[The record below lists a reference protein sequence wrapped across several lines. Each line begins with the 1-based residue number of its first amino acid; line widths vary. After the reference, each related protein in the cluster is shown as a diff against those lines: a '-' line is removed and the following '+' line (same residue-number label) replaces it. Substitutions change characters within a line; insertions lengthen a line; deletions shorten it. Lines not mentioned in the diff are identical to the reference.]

1 MAFKRTT
8 SKTFRA
14 DVKVPVA
21 NEKGGYDENT
31 FVAIFAHAPSK
42 ELEEELISL
51 TNRELIKR
59 KLVGWEMKDAET
71 NEDVPFTPENL
82 AAALEIPPT
91 PKMIAVAFW
100 EQVNGARAKNS

>member
-8 SKTFRA
+8 TRTFRA

-21 NEKGGYDENT
+21 NDTGGYDDNT
-31 FVAIFAHAPSK
+31 FVAIFGHASTT
-42 ELEEELISL
+42 ELEQLRKVD
-51 TNRELIKR
+51 NQELIKR
-59 KLVGWEMKDAET
+59 KLVGWELKDADT

-82 AAALEIPPT
+82 AALLEIPPT
-91 PKMIAVAFW
+91 PMRISIAFW